1 MLTID
6 DYEDNTYD
14 PQEFI
19 EDTIWHH
26 NATART
32 NVTKVGIP
40 DTLLVRFY
48 VHIFRN
54 AQVISNRIVLQRRN
68 HLLVQFSMPPHI
80 VRSLWL

>member
-14 PQEFI
+14 PREFI

-26 NATART
+26 NATAKT
-32 NVTKVGIP
+32 NVTQVGIS
-40 DTLLVRFY
+40 DTLLVRFC

-54 AQVISNRIVLQRRN
+54 AQVISNGMVLQRTN
-68 HLLVQFSMPPHI
+68 HLLVQFSMPLI
-80 VRSLWL
+80 